1 MPSPS
6 IDQRIKDGFE
16 DMSPKL
22 RIAARYIAQCPDD
35 VALCSM
41 RTLAAKAEVTPTT
54 MLRLAKHLGFA
65 DYNSFRDEF
74 RDRLREQVN
83 GGPFATRAR
92 QLQAQQQGGGTPGL
106 VNDVLALEM
115 TNLQSTFANLEPE
128 IVDACVV
135 AIERAQRVFVIGRR
149 SCYPVAYGLYYAYQ
163 MFRRNG
169 HLVDERGG
177 NFGSDFATIGSA
189 DVLIG
194 ISFDPYSRE
203 VVTTMRHAA
212 QRGTTILAITDNLLS
227 PIARLATYTLPV
239 ANASQSF
246 FQSITAATTLAQTL
260 VASLLARGGEQ
271 AVQELE
277 ANEAHLRRLGAYWDD
292 YNQGRSV

>member
-1 MPSPS
+1 MPALS
-6 IDQRIKDGFE
+6 IDQRIKASFE
-16 DMSPKL
+16 EMSPKL

-41 RTLAAKAEVTPTT
+41 RSLAAKAEVTPTT

-83 GGPFATRAR
+83 GGPFAARAR
-92 QLQAQQQGGGTPGL
+92 QLQAQQQEGATLGL
-106 VNDVLALEM
+106 ANDNLTLEM
-115 TNLQSTFANLEPE
+115 TNLQSTFANLEPD
-128 IVDACVV
+128 ILDACIV

-149 SCYPVAYGLYYAYQ
+149 SCYPVAYGFYYGYQ

-194 ISFDPYSRE
+194 ISFEPYSRE

-212 QRGTTILAITDNLLS
+212 RRGTTILAITDNLLS
-227 PIARLATYTLPV
+227 PLGRLATYTLIV

-246 FQSITAATTLAQTL
+246 FQSITGATALTQTL
-260 VASLLARGGEQ
+260 IASLLARGGDQ

-277 ANEAHLRRLGAYWDD
+277 ANEAHLGRLGAYWDD
-292 YNQGRSV
+292 YNQGQSV